1 MNKNSRIILSLI
13 IFLNLCHHAFAQQMT
28 LTGAIVLDR
37 TEVMSYSII
46 YQLGNKNTLT
56 GYSVSDRNG
65 KEETKAR
72 ISGTYNPKTKVL
84 EFEEHFIESTKSKT
98 PAEEFCLM
106 KVTGTFE
113 KKAGQS
119 VYTGK
124 FTSKSAD
131 PLVICASGTILM
143 MTEEKIEQLSAKVE
157 KAFGELPMSDSVREK
172 AEGKPVDTATWV
184 RNVVEVTPGSV
195 KTMKLHDDQIQID
208 LVDDRFQDGDKI
220 TILKN
225 NERIVSG
232 LEITNK
238 VKSFRFNIG
247 KDENEVTYTFFAE
260 DEGSIALTTLKAFFR
275 NGHEHTL
282 IMAGMN
288 KGQSVKVVFRR

>member
-13 IFLNLCHHAFAQQMT
+13 IFLNLCHHAFAQQT
-28 LTGAIVLDR
+28 ILTGAIVLDR

-46 YQLGNKNTLT
+46 YQTGSNNTLT

-84 EFEEHFIESTKSKT
+84 EFEEHFIESTRSKT
-98 PAEEFCLM
+98 PVEEFCLM

-124 FTSKSAD
+124 FTSKSTD

-143 MTEEKIEQLSAKVE
+143 MTEEKIEQLSSKAAKALE
-157 KAFGELPMSDSVREK
+157 KLPLPDSVRK
-172 AEGKPVDTATWV
+172 KDVDTANWV

-195 KTMKLHDDQIQID
+195 KTLKLHADQIQID

-225 NERIVSG
+225 NDRIVSG

-247 KDENEVTYTFFAE
+247 KDENEVIYTFVAE

-282 IMAGMN
+282 IMASMN

>member
-1 MNKNSRIILSLI
+1 MNKNSRIIFSLAI
-13 IFLNLCHHAFAQQMT
+13 LLNLCCHAFAQQMT

-37 TEVMSYSII
+37 TEVMSYSVI
-46 YQLGNKNTLT
+46 YQLSSNNTLT

-65 KEETKAR
+65 SEETKAR

-113 KKAGQS
+113 NKTGQS

-143 MTEEKIEQLSAKVE
+143 MTEEKIGQLSAKVE
-157 KAFGELPMSDSVREK
+157 KALEKLPLPDSIRK
-172 AEGKPVDTATWV
+172 NDVDTDAWV
-184 RNVVEVTPGSV
+184 RNVVEITPGSV
-195 KTMKLHDDQIQID
+195 RTLKLHADQIQLD

-225 NERIVSG
+225 DERIISG

-238 VKSFRFNIG
+238 VRSFRFNIG
-247 KDENEVTYTFFAE
+247 KEENEVTYTFIAE

-275 NGHEHTL
+275 CGHEHTL

-288 KGQSVKVVFRR
+288 KGQSVKIVYRR

>member
-1 MNKNSRIILSLI
+1 MNKSSRIIHSLI
-13 IFLNLCHHAFAQQMT
+13 IFLNVSNHAFAQQMT

-46 YQLGNKNTLT
+46 YQTGSNNTLT

-65 KEETKAR
+65 SEETKAR

-84 EFEEHFIESTKSKT
+84 EFEEHFIESTRSKT
-98 PAEEFCLM
+98 PVEEFCLM
-106 KVTGTFE
+106 KVTGAFE

-124 FTSKSAD
+124 FTSKSSD
-131 PLVICASGTILM
+131 PLVICAKGTILM
-143 MTEEKIEQLSAKVE
+143 MTEEKIEQLSSKAAKALE
-157 KAFGELPMSDSVREK
+157 KLPLPDSVRNK
-172 AEGKPVDTATWV
+172 DIDTAAWV

-195 KTMKLHDDQIQID
+195 KTLKLHNDQIQID

-247 KDENEVTYTFFAE
+247 KDENEVTYTFIAE

>member
-13 IFLNLCHHAFAQQMT
+13 IFLNLCHHAFAQQT
-28 LTGAIVLDR
+28 ILTGAIVLDR

-46 YQLGNKNTLT
+46 YQTGSNNTLT

-84 EFEEHFIESTKSKT
+84 EFEEHFIESTRSKT
-98 PAEEFCLM
+98 PVEEFCLM

-124 FTSKSAD
+124 FTSKSTD

-143 MTEEKIEQLSAKVE
+143 MTEEKIEQLSSKAAKALE
-157 KAFGELPMSDSVREK
+157 KLPLPDSVRK
-172 AEGKPVDTATWV
+172 KDVDTATWV

-195 KTMKLHDDQIQID
+195 KTLKLHADQIQID

-247 KDENEVTYTFFAE
+247 KDENEATYTFVAE

-282 IMAGMN
+282 IMASMN